1 MLLLFGVDLYV
12 RVVESGVPCNRVH
25 KLHKIMSVQRDTVAE
40 WLRRSTRNRLGLSRV
55 GSSPASVDFFF
66 AGGGTMQCAAE
77 HDGFVTSQHKVC
89 YSVLFLGISVR
100 VLATW

>member
-1 MLLLFGVDLYV
+1 M
-12 RVVESGVPCNRVH
+12 
-25 KLHKIMSVQRDTVAE
+25 AE

-77 HDGFVTSQHKVC
+77 HDGFVMSHNIQLLFCFIFVRKENLCLCACYLVKNASLVEQSVTYRFFFFGHK
-89 YSVLFLGISVR
+89 
-100 VLATW
+100 TWHFVIAKK